1 MCGRWLING
10 YPKVVLFDLGS
21 AWKKLN
27 QWRKE
32 LYELCNIGW
41 PEGDTETNNAL
52 VFGNLVCWF
61 ISEVGRRGCGTV
73 GGAEGVWYSYDAV
86 EAVSQVDKLIN
97 RFPQARQTVQTYS
110 DCLPNGSLVL
120 VLAHGV
126 IHEGHP

>member
-1 MCGRWLING
+1 MRGRWLING

-61 ISEVGRRGCGTV
+61 ISEVGRRGCGAV

-86 EAVSQVDKLIN
+86 EANSQVDKLIN
-97 RFPQARQTVQTYS
+97 RFPTS
-110 DCLPNGSLVL
+110 
-120 VLAHGV
+120 
-126 IHEGHP
+126 